1 MCEARGAGGG
11 PGVASA
17 AGKLRHSP
25 GRATPGPPRRREG
38 ETVRADYVSKE
49 ELSHV
54 YAALMPANRLACQV
68 SEATG
73 LRIGDVLALRT
84 EQLRKGQRLTVRES
98 KTGKGKR
105 IYLPRKLY
113 DDLVAQAGEAWVFPS
128 PRDAGRHRTRQAVWY
143 DLKRAAKAF
152 RLPQNVVPHS
162 LRKVYAAE
170 LWESS
175 GDLGKVGKALN
186 HSPYH
191 PETTMIY
198 AMAAELY
205 RRRYGRDR

>member
-1 MCEARGAGGG
+1 MTAEY
-11 PGVASA
+11 V
-17 AGKLRHSP
+17 
-25 GRATPGPPRRREG
+25 PR
-38 ETVRADYVSKE
+38 E
-49 ELSHV
+49 ELGHV

-68 SEATG
+68 AEHTG

-98 KTGKGKR
+98 KTGKSKR

-113 DDLVAQAGEAWVFPS
+113 DDLMAQAGDAWVFPS
-128 PRDAGRHRTRQAVWY
+128 PKDATKHRTRQAVWS
-143 DLKRAAKAF
+143 DIKRAARAF

-162 LRKVYAAE
+162 LRKVYAVGEWE
-170 LWESS
+170 LS
-175 GDLGKVGKALN
+175 GDLGKVGQRLN

-205 RRRYGRDR
+205 RRKYGLGKG

>member
-1 MCEARGAGGG
+1 M
-11 PGVASA
+11 A
-17 AGKLRHSP
+17 A
-25 GRATPGPPRRREG
+25 
-38 ETVRADYVSKE
+38 ADYVPRD
-49 ELSHV
+49 ELGHV

-84 EQLRKGQRLTVRES
+84 EQLRKGQRITVREC
-98 KTGKGKR
+98 KTGKSR
-105 IYLPRKLY
+105 RVYIRR
-113 DDLVAQAGEAWVFPS
+113 DLWSQLLAQAGQEWVFE
-128 PRDAGRHRTRQAVWY
+128 GRTDPAKHRTRQAVWA

-152 RLPQNVVPHS
+152 RLPQQVSPHS
-162 LRKVYAAE
+162 LRKVYAAG
-170 LWESS
+170 LWEES

-186 HSPYH
+186 HSPWH

-205 RRRYGRDR
+205 RRKFRRDMS